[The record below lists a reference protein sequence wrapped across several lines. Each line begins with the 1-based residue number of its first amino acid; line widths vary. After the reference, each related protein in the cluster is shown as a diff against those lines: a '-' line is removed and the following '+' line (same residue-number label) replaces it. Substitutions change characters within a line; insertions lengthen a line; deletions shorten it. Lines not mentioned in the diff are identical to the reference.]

1 MDSFSIYDL
10 KYTVITT
17 DRYLGA
23 NFGKLTFLDE
33 STCWWINGRDY
44 ISNSINLSK
53 KIMEQKGKVF
63 VYVKREKIPMI
74 ISYRPELGVSPILN
88 SKEFQEYQ
96 QFIGIAHWIIELGRV
111 DIIYEVSL
119 LSSHLAMPR
128 KGNMEALMVIF
139 VYFNKTYG
147 KTIIIDT
154 MITKVDT
161 SMEIETNWLKRIYG
175 KDNQEEIPANTPEPL
190 GNLMSVNFFVDARHA
205 GEKLTCRSHTVIHI
219 NENSSV

>member
-1 MDSFSIYDL
+1 MVYVDNLLATSEDPKDIMDSFSIYDL
-10 KYTVITT
+10 KYTVIPP

-23 NFGKLTFLDE
+23 NFGNLTFLDG

-63 VYVKREKIPMI
+63 VYVKRENIPTI

-88 SKEFQEYQ
+88 PKEFQEYQ

-111 DIIYEVSL
+111 DILYEVSL

-139 VYFNKTYG
+139 VYFNKAYG

-161 SMEIETNWLKRIYG
+161 SMEIETNRLKIIYV

-190 GNLMSVNFFVDARHA
+190 GNQ
-205 GEKLTCRSHTVIHI
+205 I
-219 NENSSV
+219 